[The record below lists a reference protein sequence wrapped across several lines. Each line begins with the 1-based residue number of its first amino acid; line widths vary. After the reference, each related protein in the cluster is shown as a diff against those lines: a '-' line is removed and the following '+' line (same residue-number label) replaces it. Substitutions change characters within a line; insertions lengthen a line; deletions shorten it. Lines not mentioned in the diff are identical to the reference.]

1 MGPVPL
7 IDGSPGDPGDRI
19 HPGGEFMKKFRV
31 GALAAVA
38 MLAFAAC
45 SGTGGGGGGKGEIEI
60 WSSLPRQGSS
70 KAQTDT
76 EVNAIK
82 MAIEDKAGAAGGY
95 TIKFSD
101 KDDSTAAAGKWD
113 EATEI
118 KNANDAV
125 ANDKLMA
132 YIGTQNSGAAKLSIP
147 ILCAK
152 GILMVSPA
160 NTYPGLTK
168 AGKGEA
174 DEPDKYY
181 PNGCARNYHRTVAAD
196 DLQGLAGAKWAL
208 KLGAKNVYVLDDT
221 ELYGKGVADVFNKE
235 APGVGLTVLGR
246 DSIDGKATDYKALA
260 EKVKATSPDLVYF
273 GGITQNN
280 AGQLW
285 RDLRDAMPDVK
296 LMGPDGIL
304 ENEWIAA
311 AGDAAEGT
319 YVTFGG
325 LPPDKLTGK
334 GADFLKNYNAKYPNA
349 PAEAYTAYAYEAAS
363 AILAGIEKAAATN
376 PADMTALRAAVLKAV
391 HETKDFD
398 GVLGK
403 WSFNEEGD
411 TSLTAMSGNIVK
423 GGKFEFD
430 SVIE

>member
-1 MGPVPL
+1 MNKRNIGT
-7 IDGSPGDPGDRI
+7 
-19 HPGGEFMKKFRV
+19 
-31 GALAAVA
+31 LAAIA

-45 SGTGGGGGGKGEIEI
+45 SGGGGGGASKGEIEI

-76 EVNAIK
+76 IVNAIN
-82 MAIEDKAGAAGGY
+82 MAIEEKGGSAGGY
-95 TIKFSD
+95 KIKYVD

-125 ANDKLMA
+125 ANDKLVA
-132 YIGTQNSGAAKLSIP
+132 YIGTFNSGAAKLSIP
-147 ILCAK
+147 ILCGK
-152 GILMVSPA
+152 GIVMVSPA

-181 PNGCARNYHRTVAAD
+181 PGGCARNYHRVVAAD
-196 DLQGLAGAKWAL
+196 DLQGLAGAKWAA

-221 ELYGKGVADVFNKE
+221 ELYGKGIADVFNKE
-235 APGVGLTVLGR
+235 APGAGLTVLGR
-246 DSIDGKATDYKALA
+246 DGIDGKATDYKALA
-260 EKVKATSPDLVYF
+260 EKIKATNPDLVYY

-304 ENEWIAA
+304 EQEWIDA
-311 AGDAAEGT
+311 AGEAAEGT
-319 YVTFGG
+319 YITFGG
-325 LPPDKLTGK
+325 LPADQLTGK
-334 GADFLKNYNAKYPNA
+334 GADFVKNYTAKYPNN
-349 PAEAYTAYAYEAAS
+349 PPEAYTAYGYEAAGV
-363 AILAGIEKAAATN
+363 ILAAIEKAAATN
-376 PADMTALRAAVLKAV
+376 PADTLALRAAVLKAV
-391 HETKDFD
+391 HETKDYQ
-398 GVLGK
+398 GALGT

-411 TSLTAMSGNIVK
+411 TTLTAMSGNIVK
-423 GGKFEFD
+423 DGKFAFD